1 MGWRYRKSIS
11 LVPGVRMNFGMHS
24 TSVSVGGSGFHTTF
38 SSTGRVTRSVGI
50 PGTGLSYVT
59 SSTTNHGS
67 RTSQSQPNPQLHY
80 AQQPRTLPQTPP
92 APAIDVD
99 AVRTRIENIYAVADE
114 NINWKAILISDTPPA
129 NEQQQYYK
137 SHAEKVLN
145 GDIDTYFE
153 LINDLNPLDDL
164 LQDGSEFEC
173 GTEDPRM
180 LSVHFDVNSR
190 SVLPDA
196 NKMQQGE
203 YNDLLQDYVCA
214 CTIRIARDMFALLPL
229 RHIVVDASD
238 NNIDILSVDFTR
250 REFEKLDFSNI
261 DASDTIAT
269 FNHQM
274 SFSQNMGFGAIVPI
288 DS

>member
-11 LVPGVRMNFGMHS
+11 LMPGVRMNFGMHS

-59 SSTTNHGS
+59 SSTTSHGS
-67 RTSQSQPNPQLHY
+67 HTSRPSTQSKY
-80 AQQPRTLPQTPP
+80 VQQPHTLPQTPP
-92 APAIDVD
+92 TPVIDVE
-99 AVRTRIENIYAVADE
+99 AVRTRIESIYAVADD
-114 NINWKAILISDTPPA
+114 NINWKSILISDAPPA
-129 NEQQQYYK
+129 DERQQYFK
-137 SHAEKVLN
+137 EHAEKVLN

-164 LQDGSEFEC
+164 LQYGSEFEC

-180 LSVHFDVNSR
+180 LSIHFVVNSR

-196 NKMQQGE
+196 NKMQRSE
-203 YNDLLQDYVCA
+203 YNSLLQDYICA

-229 RHIVVDASD
+229 RHLVVDASD

-250 REFEKLDFSNI
+250 REFEKLDFSNL
-261 DASDTIAT
+261 DASDTIET
-269 FNHQM
+269 FNHQI
-274 SFSQNMGFGAIVPI
+274 SFNQESGFGAIVPI